1 MQLSYLRTTSLFL
14 AALCPLAVAQTPA
27 PTTPQ
32 SNEAKIAE
40 AKAAETNKGIPPR
53 ATPADYPSQGKAG
66 SVTIAAEFTGH
77 SVPKPEGPLSTEDYV
92 VVEAALF
99 GAEGQHM
106 MLSID
111 DFSLRI
117 NGKKA
122 PLPSQPFGFVA
133 GNLKDPQW
141 SPPEEAQPKEKSKGG
156 LSTGGGGTDSTPPV
170 VHVPLEL
177 RRAMA
182 LYIQRTA
189 MPQGDRPLPQAG
201 LLFFRF
207 FGGMKG
213 IHSLELIYNGPA
225 GKASLELQP

>member
-1 MQLSYLRTTSLFL
+1 MKLSYLRTAGLFL
-14 AALCPLAVAQTPA
+14 AALCSPTFGQAP
-27 PTTPQ
+27 PTTAQ
-32 SNEAKIAE
+32 SNEAKVAE
-40 AKAAETNKGIPPR
+40 AKAAETNTGIPPR

-66 SVTIAAEFTGH
+66 TVTIAAEFTGH

-122 PLPSQPFGFVA
+122 ALPSQPQSFVA
-133 GNLKDPQW
+133 GSLKDPQW
-141 SPPEEAQPKEKSKGG
+141 SPPEEAEPKEKSKGG
-156 LSTGGGGTDSTPPV
+156 ISTGGAAGQSSTPPV
-170 VHVPLEL
+170 IHVPFEL

-201 LLFFRF
+201 LLFFRY